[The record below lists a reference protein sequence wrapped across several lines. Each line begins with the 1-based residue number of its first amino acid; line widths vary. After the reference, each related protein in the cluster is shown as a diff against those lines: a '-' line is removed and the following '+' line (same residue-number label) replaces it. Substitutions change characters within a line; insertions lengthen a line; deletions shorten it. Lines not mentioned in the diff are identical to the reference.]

1 MTQRPYHYVLK
12 TGNVPIIENTD
23 GRVSIGTD
31 DALETQMN
39 ESGKVGYDDGG
50 VVCTDQDLLIRRY
63 YPWGAKRIP
72 YSAIKGV
79 TELPLQ
85 GASRVRRWRIWGSGD
100 FIHWWNF
107 DSGRT
112 YKELAL
118 VIDVGHRVRPTITP
132 DDPAAVAGIL
142 RAQLGST

>member
-1 MTQRPYHYVLK
+1 
-12 TGNVPIIENTD
+12 
-23 GRVSIGTD
+23 
-31 DALETQMN
+31 MN
-39 ESGKVGYDDGG
+39 ESGKVRYEDGG
-50 VVCTDQDLLIRRY
+50 VVCGDQDFLIRRY

-79 TELPLQ
+79 TELPLR

-112 YKELAL
+112 HKELAL

-142 RAQLGST
+142 RSHLSSA